1 MGVEDGLPGAGAG
14 VEHDPVAVFDDLLV
28 EGDLA
33 GLAQYVG
40 GDGRLGLH
48 EEAAS
53 A

>member
-1 MGVEDGLPGAGAG
+1 MGVEDGLTGAGAG

-28 EGDLA
+28 EGDLT

-40 GDGRLGLH
+40 GHARLGRG

-53 A
+53 G